1 MTLIVE
7 KSLLPAFF
15 LLYFL
20 SSSIGGIYLCKRD
33 ENESLDV
40 YFEVSVA
47 LFCLLKL
54 LVKICG
60 VLKVGL
66 LCVLL
71 Y

>member
-1 MTLIVE
+1 ML
-7 KSLLPAFF
+7 KSPFYELYF

-33 ENESLDV
+33 ENESLNVD
-40 YFEVSVA
+40 FEVSVA
-47 LFCLLKL
+47 LFYLLKL